1 MNEPAA
7 LSAAASAAEGEGEG
21 AADEHLLEHEP
32 GQVHGV
38 GGQRH
43 ALGDDGR
50 EPDGQRHGD
59 DPAHA
64 GGDQLGAEQRREHE
78 ERAHAREDEDE
89 GGDVLLAEARPMRS
103 ATVIRRGV
111 GIRDQRSVV

>member
-1 MNEPAA
+1 MNEPARA
-7 LSAAASAAEGEGEG
+7 QGGGEPPDREGEG

-38 GGQRH
+38 GGQRQ

-89 GGDVLLAEARPMRS
+89 GGDVLLAEAVHEVGDGHPTS
-103 ATVIRRGV
+103 V
-111 GIRDQRSVV
+111 GIRDQSSVV